1 VWQGALGGFLIAGVL
16 RVVVVQ
22 HSTFFINSLCHTI
35 GKRPYSTKHSAR
47 DSIVMAFATFGE
59 GYHNYHHEFQHDYRN
74 GVKPWQWDPTKWT
87 IWTLSKLGLASNSVR
102 NTIDLMMRKSALDGY
117 LDAIVSNQDVKHGKP
132 DPAIYVKAM
141 SLLGVQPAE
150 TLVLEDNEHGIAAAR
165 AAGCHLM
172 IIKEVTDVTLDGIL
186 GRIREI
192 EEAAR

>member
-1 VWQGALGGFLIAGVL
+1 
-16 RVVVVQ
+16 
-22 HSTFFINSLCHTI
+22 
-35 GKRPYSTKHSAR
+35 
-47 DSIVMAFATFGE
+47 
-59 GYHNYHHEFQHDYRN
+59 
-74 GVKPWQWDPTKWT
+74 
-87 IWTLSKLGLASNSVR
+87 VR

-141 SLLGVQPAE
+141 SLLRVQPAE